1 MKQRYAFLGWLAG
14 LALLGLGSTAH
25 ANDGQVPSD
34 DGTVMQMSQVPHVPL
49 SAISPETL
57 RTFVGSFDLV
67 RRKYAKPVDD
77 ETLFRYAIGG
87 MLKQLDA
94 HAEYLDETAFKNLQS
109 FTEGGVAD
117 VGLKLVFDEVVGH
130 WVVESVAAG
139 IDGLAD
145 EVSVGDYVHQIGDK
159 KLDNRMSGDDVAQL
173 MLGIT
178 GTQLD
183 FVVSKAGRGKHG
195 VTLQRLNQKS
205 KQVSITVYDDIAV
218 IRLPVFTE
226 RTRDHIIEGLAL
238 IHQPIKGIVLDV
250 RNNPGGVLSSAIK
263 VASLFMDSQPVLQV
277 VERDIAVDTLSTLPK
292 APFVNM
298 PVMVLQNRYSAS
310 ASEVLA
316 LALKAD
322 KESVIAG
329 ETSYGKGS
337 IQSIF
342 PIGNDEAI
350 KLTTA
355 YYRGVDGVKIDGVG
369 VKPDVVIDFNDA
381 DWLNSVS
388 DEMNKRKLEVGV
400 LVSLPSD
407 Y

>member
-25 ANDGQVPSD
+25 ANDGQVPSN
-34 DGTVMQMSQVPHVPL
+34 DGVAAETSQVPHVPL

-67 RRKYAKPVDD
+67 RRKYAKPVND

-117 VGLKLVFDEVVGH
+117 VGLTLEFDQTAGY
-130 WVVESVAAG
+130 WVVKSLATG

-145 EVSVGDYVHQIGDK
+145 EVAVGDYVHQIGDK
-159 KLDNRMSGDDVAQL
+159 KLDSTMTADDVAQ
-173 MLGIT
+173 MMMGIS
-178 GTQLD
+178 GTQVEL
-183 FVVSKAGRGKHG
+183 VVSKAGRSKHAIS
-195 VTLQRLNQKS
+195 LQRLNQHS
-205 KQVSITVYDDIAV
+205 HHVSITVYGDIAV
-218 IRLPVFTE
+218 VKLPVFTE
-226 RTRDHIIEGLAL
+226 RTRHHIIEGLVR
-238 IHQPIKGIVLDV
+238 IHEPIKGIVLDV
-250 RNNPGGVLSSAIK
+250 RNNPGGVLSSAVQ
-263 VASLFMDSQPVLQV
+263 VASLFMPSQPVLQIA
-277 VERDIAVDTLSTLPK
+277 ERGTVVDTLSTLPK
-292 APFVNM
+292 APFDTM

-310 ASEVLA
+310 AAEVLA

-329 ETSYGKGS
+329 EISYGKGS

-342 PIGNDEAI
+342 PIGDNEAI

-355 YYRGVDGVKIDGVG
+355 YYKDMNGQKIDGVG
-369 VKPDVVIDFNDA
+369 VVPDVLVDFNDSE
-381 DWLNSVS
+381 WLTKVS